1 LTCALVGGV
10 LLIAQLVGGA
20 LGAEHDTAMHDGAVG
35 SALDGALTHLHQT
48 AHETSG
54 GLQLLSVRALTAAV
68 AFFGIGGLGA
78 ISLGAATPLVIIAAA
93 LLGAMGMFVVAV
105 TMRAMLC
112 LQRDAKLDIQNSL
125 GKIGAMNVPVPGAL
139 GGVGKVTLAVQG
151 RLDGTTL
158 YLGSPQ
164 GELWARYDAT
174 TPIPS
179 LQVVAATGVWRGW
192 REGRFLQSSGDRCTI

>member
-1 LTCALVGGV
+1 MTTFFLTCALVGGV

-35 SALDGALTHLHQT
+35 SAHDGALAHLHQT

-54 GLQLLSVRALTAAV
+54 GLQLLSVRTLTAAV

-93 LLGAMGMFVVAV
+93 LLGAMGMFGVAV
-105 TMRAMLC
+105 TMRAMLG
-112 LQRDAKLDIQNSL
+112 LQRDATLDIQNAL
-125 GKIGAMNVPVPGAL
+125 GKIGAVYVPVPGAL

-151 RLDGTTL
+151 RTVEFQAVTLEGSVLPTGAPVVVVGIRDDDTLEVVLLSSVDGV
-158 YLGSPQ
+158 Q
-164 GELWARYDAT
+164 
-174 TPIPS
+174 
-179 LQVVAATGVWRGW
+179 
-192 REGRFLQSSGDRCTI
+192 

>member
-1 LTCALVGGV
+1 MTTFFLTCALVGGV

-93 LLGAMGMFVVAV
+93 LLGASTRPALAAIPLVAGLPV
-105 TMRAMLC
+105 GLGW
-112 LQRDAKLDIQNSL
+112 LKL
-125 GKIGAMNVPVPGAL
+125 
-139 GGVGKVTLAVQG
+139 QG
-151 RLDGTTL
+151 RLKRDLRLEKLPGTQPPA
-158 YLGSPQ
+158 GPDS
-164 GELWARYDAT
+164 
-174 TPIPS
+174 
-179 LQVVAATGVWRGW
+179 AAG
-192 REGRFLQSSGDRCTI
+192 